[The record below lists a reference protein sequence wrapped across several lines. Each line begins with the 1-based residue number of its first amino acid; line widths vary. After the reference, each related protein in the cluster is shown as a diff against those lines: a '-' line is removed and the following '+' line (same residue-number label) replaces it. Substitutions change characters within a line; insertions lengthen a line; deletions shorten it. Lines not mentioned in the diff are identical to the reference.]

1 MVGLVLT
8 YHGLHK
14 HLTDSEDV
22 TEIDPDDTL
31 HDEALSQS
39 GRSNVT
45 GSQSYIESN
54 LEVELEWRKQF
65 YALYTSKF
73 EVIKNSTLIKD
84 DKYAEIVSVL
94 FDLSTC
100 AKKQP
105 KTKFER
111 DCQTKYLLVGN
122 IEKRCLHRKIPQ
134 SIETVRMTTFKEVFD
149 AMSTIRY
156 RLGHPRDFRKNKV
169 ALDKKNSKFQKS
181 ASAYFCNYVPFAF
194 LVSDEPQSIECHFE

>member
-122 IEKRCLHRKIPQ
+122 IEKRCIHRKIPQ
-134 SIETVRMTTFKEVFD
+134 SIETVPITTFKEVFD
-149 AMSTIRY
+149 VMCTIHY
-156 RLGHPRDFRKNKV
+156 SLGHPRDFRKNKV
-169 ALDKKNSKFQKS
+169 ELDKKNFKIPEKCICLFLQLCPLCFPSKRRTSKHR
-181 ASAYFCNYVPFAF
+181 VP
-194 LVSDEPQSIECHFE
+194 L